1 MTRIKL
7 SHKVSLLD
15 NTRCVVL
22 NSTYE
27 PLSIRS
33 ARRGLILCL
42 KGKAKIVEEMDV
54 KINDKWSVPTQ
65 VVLLRYVKNTRLRHT
80 VARLDRKN
88 LFIRDKHT
96 CQYCSRTNAELTHNE
111 KLTRDHVI
119 PRHKG
124 GKTRWENIVTA
135 CSTCNSR
142 KGNKNL
148 EDSGMEL
155 LSQPYIPTIYD
166 IMMLQNRVKI

>member
-1 MTRIKL
+1 M
-7 SHKVSLLD
+7 SLLD

-42 KGKAKIVEEMDV
+42 KGKAKIVEEMGI
-54 KINDKWSVPTQ
+54 KINDKYSIPTS

-88 LFIRDKHT
+88 LFIRDKHM
-96 CQYCSRTNAELTHNE
+96 CQYCGRHASELTTNE

-119 PRHKG
+119 PRDKG
-124 GKTRWENIVTA
+124 GRTRWENIVTA
-135 CSTCNSR
+135 CSLCNSR
-142 KGNKNL
+142 KGNKHL
-148 EDSGMEL
+148 EDSGMTL
-155 LSQPYIPTIYD
+155 LTEPYIPTIYD
-166 IMMLQNRVKI
+166 IMMLQNKVKN